1 MASVQ
6 LVILSVI
13 FLGLP
18 AGLSFLL
25 GPIRTM
31 VLAIFVS
38 ALLADAFT
46 TKIGLRHGMREL
58 SPLFRVLRKYVSTD
72 GFIVI
77 STLLGVVL
85 GLFSSFALPQF
96 VLLGLTALIMVS
108 VLGNSFLLLHRVTVE
123 QELRNPQEH

>member
-1 MASVQ
+1 
-6 LVILSVI
+6 
-13 FLGLP
+13 
-18 AGLSFLL
+18 
-25 GPIRTM
+25 M